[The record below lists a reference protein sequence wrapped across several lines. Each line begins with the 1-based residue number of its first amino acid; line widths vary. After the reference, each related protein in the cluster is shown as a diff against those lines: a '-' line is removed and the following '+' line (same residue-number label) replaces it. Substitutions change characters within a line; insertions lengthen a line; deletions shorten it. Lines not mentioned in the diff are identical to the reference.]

1 MRRPQQ
7 CARNCW
13 SCMVAYARWNWE
25 PWWQHGDVAASCR
38 VHKGCGRGKRRA
50 GCPVGKYGWRH
61 TPGCHQRVEQ
71 LGQMIRSA
79 SILELRRCCM
89 EAREWDDRSPQG
101 HSRQEWLQHN
111 TRQPMEPVRRLERYR
126 MPAIRTGTSRSMF
139 FRNKCIATIYRVI
152 LLIIMVNYNAS
163 IAN

>member
-50 GCPVGKYGWRH
+50 GCPVGNMVGGTHQGATNVWNSWARWYARH
-61 TPGCHQRVEQ
+61 QFWSCG
-71 LGQMIRSA
+71 GA
-79 SILELRRCCM
+79 
-89 EAREWDDRSPQG
+89 AWKRESETTGLHKATTNMNDYSTTQDNPWTQWG
-101 HSRQEWLQHN
+101 ACN
-111 TRQPMEPVRRLERYR
+111 GR